1 MPRIL
6 TLILLV
12 CLAACTFKTVTHD
25 GATAASTGKVFL
37 KALYLDHDA
46 NRALSLADEQL
57 RKSATAA
64 QLTDLAKTIDQHCGG
79 LKELRADSFAMLPG
93 QTMQVFFTGT
103 CEKKTLYHRL
113 VMFGSVQEGYRVGGV
128 WFQDTPYPEHPLRQ
142 KLNQNIVVE

>member
-1 MPRIL
+1 MLKIL
-6 TLILLV
+6 PLLLLA
-12 CLAACTFKTVTHD
+12 CLAACTFKAVTHD
-25 GATAASTGKVFL
+25 GVTAASAGKVFL

-46 NRALSLADEQL
+46 NRALSIADEQL
-57 RKSATAA
+57 RQSATAA
-64 QLTDLAKTIDQHCGG
+64 QLTNLATKVDEYCGG

-128 WFQDTPYPEHPLRQ
+128 WFQDTPYPEHPLRK
-142 KLNQNIVVE
+142 KLDQNIVVQ